1 MLRRRFVPLFVWLVM
16 VPLLWAWP
24 ASPVEASSAPT
35 GEDISRVALAYLSA
49 GRSPAR
55 TDCSGLIEEILR
67 EAGLPGYT
75 GAVSHMLATARAD
88 DLLVP
93 VGEELALGDLLVF
106 SFTYCKAGMDSRL
119 CNPDSHIALV
129 VRREIDGTWSALHYS
144 SSRDRPA
151 LLRIDPRAPGE
162 ARRNDHLAMPGQYP
176 TDRLVR
182 SGELLS
188 SVARLGALAEREAQ
202 ASRPRPVV
210 PTPIEEPVI
219 EEQQVEPPADKRRW
233 LRRRRGRSAADSE
246 DSLTPVVQKDG
257 QDALQQLILEGRR
270 LPEASLAGLG
280 CEELWVLRN
289 SVFAAKGYLFQ
300 TQRAQR
306 FFAAQP
312 WYVPD
317 AAVRQGTAWAVLSR
331 VDRANV
337 ELLVQVEVERG
348 CR

>member
-75 GAVSHMLATARAD
+75 GAVSHMLA
-88 DLLVP
+88 
-93 VGEELALGDLLVF
+93 
-106 SFTYCKAGMDSRL
+106 RL